1 MGPVASRLLK
11 RCSAS
16 VALDAAG
23 RTCRM
28 ILRHRHVHSI
38 APSPCLSSSLLTAL
52 ALTALPATARA
63 QEAAPPPSLEPTPPP
78 AYSLPWQ
85 LRPAAA
91 TTSVRLD
98 TDFAKY
104 EDAKSNGGFTVA
116 SVLSASYKIP
126 GTGDKWAGLAP
137 ILRLTAVNDS
147 PPSSVTTGGAFAVVN
162 PLVGA
167 TYAVPLGE
175 EGGRLA
181 LFLGATIPIGMG
193 GGNTPDKGV
202 TDARSAGQFARSQ
215 MDDSLFAVNDVALI
229 PGVDLAWVH
238 AGLTLQAEATLFQL
252 WRVRGAEAQP
262 EATKTNFTSGVHV
275 GYYLTPFLSLGL
287 DVRYQRWLNAPI
299 AVDHDAT
306 GTKIDNW
313 TAALGPRLHIPLG
326 KTVKI
331 HPGLAYARGLDK
343 PMAASTPNYDIVQ
356 FDIPVTF

>member
-1 MGPVASRLLK
+1 MK
-11 RCSAS
+11 RPS
-16 VALDAAG
+16 
-23 RTCRM
+23 
-28 ILRHRHVHSI
+28 IL
-38 APSPCLSSSLLTAL
+38 L
-52 ALTALPATARA
+52 ALMPSIFTLTNLARA
-63 QEAAPPPSLEPTPPP
+63 QDAEPPPP

-104 EDAKSNGGFTVA
+104 EDAKSSGGFTVA

-126 GTGDKWAGLAP
+126 GTGEKWAGLAP

-147 PPSSVTTGGAFAVVN
+147 PPASVTAGGAFAIVN

-167 TYAVPLGE
+167 TYALPLGRD
-175 EGGRLA
+175 GRLG

-215 MDDSLFAVNDVALI
+215 MDDSLFAVNDFAII
-229 PGVDLAWVH
+229 PGIDLAWVR

-262 EATKTNFTSGVHV
+262 EASKTNFTSGIHA
-275 GYYLTPFLSLGL
+275 GYYFAPVISVGL
-287 DVRYQRWLNAPI
+287 DVRYQRWLDAPI
-299 AVDHDAT
+299 AIDKDAT
-306 GTKIDNW
+306 DTKVDNW
-313 TAALGPRLHIPLG
+313 TAAIGPRLHIPLG
-326 KTVKI
+326 GTVKI
-331 HPGLAYARGLDK
+331 HPGIAYARGLDK
-343 PMAASTPNYDIVQ
+343 PMAAATPNYHIVQ
-356 FDIPVTF
+356 LDIPVTF